1 MAKKKVKKQAPTR
14 SGQHVV
20 TNTQSPTW
28 SDQHEVAEL
37 LDLSDPDEF
46 RRAFLAS
53 EILNRK
59 Y

>member
-1 MAKKKVKKQAPTR
+1 MAKKKVKKQALTR